1 MTGGL
6 LLGRPA
12 LMLVESRRVDLKEK
26 LSLKEDSVK
35 SVISAP
41 NMSNF
46 PSGYLLK
53 RSSRMVSSTINS
65 LRKPGMVSRRP
76 MSVSSL
82 RGVVERVSIR

>member
-12 LMLVESRRVDLKEK
+12 LILVESRRVVLKEK
-26 LSLKEDSVK
+26 LSLKDDSVN

-76 MSVSSL
+76 MRVSSL
-82 RGVVERVSIR
+82 RGDVERVSMR